1 MVVIIMWALALLPH
15 TASKCPVDKLG
26 SQVLLPILHKYYHSG
41 EFNIASITSQSNVL
55 SRALSYEKIPSPD
68 YFDDIPVLTQHY
80 QHILALVFAVKE
92 INENPDIL
100 PNITL
105 GFQIYNSH
113 FSASWTYL
121 ASMEL
126 LSSWKRLISNYK
138 CNSRNNAVSVI
149 GGPNSNVCLHMAT
162 ILSIYK
168 VPQLSYGSAPVLD
181 YKNQDA
187 FVQQMFPQAIH
198 QYKGILHLLLHFRWT
213 WIGVLYLDDDN
224 GERFVQNVLPLF
236 PQRGICFDF
245 IQRLPIVG
253 FSNTIE
259 TLVEDGI
266 KTYKIITRDTS
277 NILVIHGELQT
288 MSVLL
293 LLLGIPEYLDLD
305 KSKGKV
311 WIMTAQM
318 DFVSCSFKK
327 PHDIEFIHGAISFA
341 VHSRDVLGFQTFLQA
356 ANPILEKEDD
366 FLQIFWEHAFDCS
379 LPKPNVKN
387 MSGRLCTGKEKLESL
402 PATIFEMKMTAHS
415 YCIYNAVH
423 AVAHALHVM
432 YLSHSK
438 QRQIGKKEQQKNLLN
453 QVSWQFQLH
462 PFLRKVSFNNS
473 AGDIISF
480 NQNGEQIVGF
490 DIINWITFPNQ
501 SFRRIRVGMIDPH
514 ASSKGGIFLD
524 DSHIVWPVRFNQGYP
539 LSLCNDN
546 CQEGYSK
553 RKKEGK
559 PFCCYDCFP
568 CPEGKIS
575 NHKDAVT
582 CYPCLVNQYPNP
594 QRRLCIPKTLSF
606 LSLKEPLGVSLAVL
620 AISLFCLTS
629 LVLWLFIKHRDLAI
643 VKANNRSLTYL
654 LLISLLLS
662 FICALLFIG
671 PPGKVTCLLRQ
682 TAFGIIF
689 SLAVS
694 CILAKTIIVVLAF
707 IATKPGSKIRKWLGK
722 RLAYSIVLSCLLIQ
736 VMICTTWL
744 STAPPYP
751 DADVYSSNT
760 EIILECNEGSS
771 TMFYCVLGF
780 MGFLAIVSFTVAFLA
795 RKLPDSFNEAKFI
808 TFSMLVFCSVWL
820 SFIPSYLST
829 KGKYMVAVEIFSI
842 LTSSFG
848 LLGCIFS
855 PKCFIVLMK
864 PDLKIGTSLTRRN
877 Q

>member
-1 MVVIIMWALALLPH
+1 MLILMKLLLVGFPSVVCQ
-15 TASKCPVDKLG
+15 CPVH
-26 SQVLLPILHKYYHSG
+26 QRATQIFLPILHRYYHAG
-41 EFNIASITSQSNVL
+41 DLNIAGVTSQNYVL
-55 SRALSYEKIPSPD
+55 SRSITFRKAPSPEL
-68 YFDDIPVLTQHY
+68 FDDIMVLTQHY

-92 INENPDIL
+92 INENPHIL

-126 LSSWKRLISNYK
+126 LSTQKRFIPNYK
-138 CNSRNNAVSVI
+138 CDSRNYAVAVI

-162 ILSIYK
+162 ILGIYK

-181 YKNQDA
+181 YKHQDA
-187 FVQQMFPQAIH
+187 FVQQMFPQGIH
-198 QYKGILHLLLHFRWT
+198 QYNGILHLLLHFRWT

-224 GERFVQNVLPLF
+224 GERFVQNVLPSF
-236 PQRGICFDF
+236 SQSGICFDF
-245 IQRLPIVG
+245 IQRLPKQG
-253 FSNTIE
+253 FSNAIE

-266 KTYKIITRDTS
+266 KTYKIISRNTS
-277 NILVIHGELQT
+277 NVLVIHGELQT
-288 MSVLL
+288 MSVLI
-293 LLLGIPEYLDLD
+293 LLLGMPEYLDMD

-311 WIMTAQM
+311 WILTAQM
-318 DFVSCSFKK
+318 DFVSYSFKK
-327 PHDIEFIHGAISFA
+327 PHDIDFIHGAISLA
-341 VHSRDVLGFQTFLQA
+341 VHSKDVLGFQTFLQTR
-356 ANPILEKEDD
+356 NPTLEKEDD

-379 LPKPNVKN
+379 LPKPNIDN
-387 MSGRLCTGKEKLESL
+387 TSGRPCTGKEKLESL
-402 PATIFEMKMTAHS
+402 PGTLFEMKMTAHS
-415 YCIYNAVH
+415 YNIYNAVH
-423 AVAHALHVM
+423 AVAHAVHFM
-432 YLSHSK
+432 SLSQSR
-438 QRQIGKKEQQKNLLN
+438 QRQIGKNEPQKNLLN
-453 QVSWQFQLH
+453 QDSW
-462 PFLRKVSFNNS
+462 
-473 AGDIISF
+473 
-480 NQNGEQIVGF
+480 
-490 DIINWITFPNQ
+490 
-501 SFRRIRVGMIDPH
+501 
-514 ASSKGGIFLD
+514 
-524 DSHIVWPVRFNQGYP
+524 QGYP

-568 CPEGKIS
+568 CPEGKVS
-575 NHKDAVT
+575 NHKDADT
-582 CYPCLVNQYPNP
+582 CYPCLINQYPNP
-594 QRRLCIPKTLSF
+594 QRRLCIPKTFSF
-606 LSLKEPLGVSLAVL
+606 LSLKEHLGVLLAVL
-620 AISLFCLTS
+620 ALFFSFLTI

-671 PPGKVTCLLRQ
+671 PPEKITCLLRQ

-707 IATKPGSKIRKWLGK
+707 MATKPGSKIRKWLGK

-736 VMICTTWL
+736 IMICTTWL
-744 STAPPYP
+744 TTAPPYP
-751 DADVYSSNT
+751 VADVYSLNT
-760 EIILECNEGSS
+760 EVILECNEGSS

-829 KGKYMVAVEIFSI
+829 KRKYMVAVEIFSI

-848 LLGCIFS
+848 LLGCIFF
-855 PKCFIVLMK
+855 PKCYIILMK

>member
-1 MVVIIMWALALLPH
+1 MLP
-15 TASKCPVDKLG
+15 SVLCKCPVG
-26 SQVLLPILHKYYHSG
+26 QWATQIPLLALHKYYHAG
-41 EFNIASITSQSNVL
+41 DFNIAGITSQNYVL
-55 SRALSYEKIPSPD
+55 SHAITFEKAPSPEL
-68 YFDDIPVLTQHY
+68 FDDIMVLTQHY
-80 QHILALVFAVKE
+80 QHILAMVFAIKE
-92 INENPDIL
+92 INENPHIL

-126 LSSWKRLISNYK
+126 LSSWKRLIPNYK
-138 CNSRNNAVSVI
+138 CDSRNNAVAVI

-162 ILSIYK
+162 TLSIYK
-168 VPQLSYGSAPVLD
+168 LPQLSYGSAPVLD

-187 FVQQMFPQAIH
+187 FVQQMFPQGIH

-236 PQRGICFDF
+236 PQKGICFDF
-245 IQRLPIVG
+245 IQRLPKQG
-253 FSNTIE
+253 FSNAIE

-293 LLLGIPEYLDLD
+293 LLLGIPEYLDMD

-318 DFVSCSFKK
+318 DFVSYSFKK
-327 PHDIEFIHGAISFA
+327 PQDIDFIHGAISFA
-341 VHSRDVLGFQTFLQA
+341 VHSTDVLGFQTFLQTI
-356 ANPILEKEDD
+356 NPTLEKEDD

-379 LPKPNVKN
+379 LPKPNKDNV
-387 MSGRLCTGKEKLESL
+387 SRRLCTGKEKLESL
-402 PATIFEMKMTAHS
+402 PGTIFEMKMTAHS
-415 YCIYNAVH
+415 YSIYNAAY
-423 AVAHALHVM
+423 AVAHALHFM
-432 YLSHSK
+432 YLSQSK
-438 QRQIGKKEQQKNLLN
+438 QRQIGKSTQQKNLLN

-490 DIINWITFPNQ
+490 DIINWVTFPNQ

-620 AISLFCLTS
+620 ALFFSCLTS

-662 FICALLFIG
+662 FLCALLFIG

-855 PKCFIVLMK
+855 PKCFIILMK

-877 Q
+877 L

>member
-1 MVVIIMWALALLPH
+1 MLMLILVMLPSVVC
-15 TASKCPVDKLG
+15 KCPVG
-26 SQVLLPILHKYYHSG
+26 QWATQILLPALHKYYHAG
-41 EFNIASITSQSNVL
+41 DLNIAGITSQNFVL
-55 SRALSYEKIPSPD
+55 SRSITFDKAPSSEL
-68 YFDDIPVLTQHY
+68 FDDIMVLTQHY
-80 QHILALVFAVKE
+80 QHILAMVFAIKE
-92 INENPDIL
+92 INENPHIL

-126 LSSWKRLISNYK
+126 LTSWKRLIPNYK
-138 CNSRNNAVSVI
+138 CDNRNNAVAVI

-162 ILSIYK
+162 TLHIYK

-187 FVQQMFPQAIH
+187 FVQQMFPQGIH

-236 PQRGICFDF
+236 PQKGICFDF
-245 IQRLPIVG
+245 IQRLPKQG
-253 FSNTIE
+253 FSNAME
-259 TLVEDGI
+259 AVVEDGI

-293 LLLGIPEYLDLD
+293 LLLGLPEYFDMD

-318 DFVSCSFKK
+318 DFVSYSFKK
-327 PHDIEFIHGAISFA
+327 PQDIDFIHGAISFA
-341 VHSRDVLGFQTFLQA
+341 VHSTDVLGFQTFLQTI
-356 ANPILEKEDD
+356 NPTLEKEDD

-379 LPKPNVKN
+379 LPKPNEDNV
-387 MSGRLCTGKEKLESL
+387 SGRLCTGKEKLESL
-402 PATIFEMKMTAHS
+402 PGTLFEMKMTAHS
-415 YCIYNAVH
+415 YNIYNAVH
-423 AVAHALHVM
+423 AVAHALHFM
-432 YLSHSK
+432 YLSQSK
-438 QRQIGKKEQQKNLLN
+438 QRQIGKREQQKNLLN
-453 QVSWQFQLH
+453 QVSWQLH

-490 DIINWITFPNQ
+490 DIINWVTFPNQ

-514 ASSKGGIFLD
+514 ASSKERIFLD
-524 DSHIVWPVRFNQGYP
+524 DSHIVWPIRFNQGYP

-620 AISLFCLTS
+620 ALFFSCLTS

-760 EIILECNEGSS
+760 EVILECNEGSS

-808 TFSMLVFCSVWL
+808 TFSMLVFCTVWL
-820 SFIPSYLST
+820 FFIPSYLST

-855 PKCFIVLMK
+855 PKCFIILMK